1 MKKIS
6 AWLMMLLMSFLAL
19 PTLAHAAV
27 PAVQLFMDGRP
38 LLAEV
43 PPQIVG
49 GNTIVPVRI
58 IAESIGSN
66 VAWEA
71 KERRV
76 TINKEETSIQ
86 LFIDKKNAIVNEKSY
101 LLETAPAIVE
111 GNTMLPLRFVSEQL
125 GVEVTWEEATRS
137 VFLYKPKP
145 DTTSGQDK
153 EIAGGAGK
161 GGESGSGAAGGTTG
175 KEGIAADAP
184 KDSAAGQTKEPSAE
198 PSKDQAKDPV
208 KDPSKD
214 SSKDASKDQ
223 PAFLT
228 DPGAPVKAGDTSPAN
243 TATGGKPS
251 ETAPPGADKPV
262 APGESLVMG
271 VVLQGD
277 TVTVKTTDKTL
288 KPKAFQLAEPY
299 RIVID
304 VPKAKL
310 AESLASKVGP
320 NKEGTVSEKNEF
332 VSQIRYS
339 LFSNEPSIVRIVI
352 DLPKKYEF
360 SMTDMLPSGEF
371 AVKLGQPGQVKSKY
385 RVVIDPGHGGT
396 DTGAISVTKRSEKDF
411 VLPLATKV
419 VELLQKESKIEV
431 VMTRSNDTFIELSDR
446 AGKANDIGAD
456 LFVSIHGNSA
466 TKENVSGTETYYYT
480 PQSQDFANLMHKYL
494 LEGTGFPDRKVKKE
508 SFHVIRNTTMPSVLL
523 EIGFLSNRS
532 DEAQLYS
539 DSFQDKVAASIV
551 AAIKKQLNID

>member
-1 MKKIS
+1 MKMIT
-6 AWLMMLLMSFLAL
+6 AWFIMLLMSILLL
-19 PTLAHAAV
+19 PTLANAAM
-27 PAVQLFMDGRP
+27 PSVQLFMDGKP
-38 LLAEV
+38 LVAEV
-43 PPQIVG
+43 SPQIVG

-58 IAESIGSN
+58 IAESIGSK
-66 VAWEA
+66 VAWEG
-71 KERRV
+71 KERKV
-76 TINKEETSIQ
+76 TINKEQTSIQ
-86 LFIDKKNAIVNEKSY
+86 LFIDKKNAVVNDKQY
-101 LLETAPAIVE
+101 LLETAPAIIE

-125 GVEVTWEEATRS
+125 GVDVTWEEATRS
-137 VFLYKPKP
+137 VFLYKPKQDSTAQGNNAANGSAQDGKP
-145 DTTSGQDK
+145 GSANAGETSGQ
-153 EIAGGAGK
+153 
-161 GGESGSGAAGGTTG
+161 
-175 KEGIAADAP
+175 
-184 KDSAAGQTKEPSAE
+184 KDNVNDPSKDLAAGQTKDPS
-198 PSKDQAKDPV
+198 

-214 SSKDASKDQ
+214 QPKDPSKDASKDQ
-223 PAFLT
+223 PAFST
-228 DPGAPVKAGDTSPAN
+228 DPGTTVKAGDSPTDNKTENAGTSGKPN
-243 TATGGKPS
+243 TMTPPATGG
-251 ETAPPGADKPV
+251 DKTV
-262 APGESLVMG
+262 NPGESLVQAIL
-271 VVLQGD
+271 LQGD
-277 TVTVKTTDKTL
+277 TVTIKTTDKTL

-310 AESLASKVGP
+310 DESLAAKVGP
-320 NKEGTVSEKNEF
+320 NKEGIVAEKNEQ

-360 SMTDMLPSGEF
+360 LMTDVQPTGEF
-371 AVKLGQPGQVKSKY
+371 SVKIGQTGQVKSKY

-396 DTGAISVTKRSEKDF
+396 DTGAISVTKRNEKDF

-419 VELLQKESKIEV
+419 AALLQKESKIEV

-446 AGKANDIGAD
+446 AGKANEIEAD

-480 PQSQDFANLMHKYL
+480 PQSQEFANLMHKYL

-532 DEAQLYS
+532 DEAQMYS
-539 DSFQDKVAASIV
+539 ESFQNQVAASIV